1 MNLYMK
7 IFATFILPIALGLI
21 FTLYSLNSVL
31 NNQKNLITKSDKI
44 EIQHIEQRFDTVLK
58 NIQRDLNI
66 ISNSN
71 DIVKSLELHDNNTLS
86 NWGKSFLGDFYST
99 IIFVNDEN
107 YIVSRA
113 SDQYRFGDQLDEEII
128 NKINQNIQYK
138 GIVIIDEKEV
148 LLYAK
153 HIRDFTNKR
162 VGSVLLGVT
171 INEIFLQNITNK
183 KNIALLYKSLHGLN
197 ITSKNVE
204 NIIEIKPFK
213 TNISTIDKN
222 EVFLLQVSQNAEI
235 KALENF
241 KRNILI
247 FSIIICIIIVF
258 LLYFILSNF
267 LRPYKKI
274 YNLLLDFTNNKID
287 FNYIKNASRSISQQT
302 RSKEIYYMARAINK
316 VSKKVIKHEESLKKI
331 SYTDQLTKVL
341 NRRKLDEILLKEAYQ
356 SNRYNQELSLIL
368 IDIDYFKTIND
379 NYGHQVGDKIL
390 KQFSTLVNTHLRTS
404 DFFGRW
410 GGEEF
415 LIICPNTN
423 MQGALALAQ
432 KVQNLT
438 RNFNYTHDITLTASY
453 GIAQILKD
461 ESFNGLMS
469 RTDEALYKAKNTG
482 RDKIETADQNSI
494 ESDTHSND
502 LTVQ

>member
-153 HIRDFTNKR
+153 HITDFTNKR

-213 TNISTIDKN
+213 TNISTIDK
-222 EVFLLQVSQNAEI
+222 
-235 KALENF
+235 K
-241 KRNILI
+241 
-247 FSIIICIIIVF
+247 
-258 LLYFILSNF
+258 
-267 LRPYKKI
+267 
-274 YNLLLDFTNNKID
+274 
-287 FNYIKNASRSISQQT
+287 
-302 RSKEIYYMARAINK
+302 
-316 VSKKVIKHEESLKKI
+316 
-331 SYTDQLTKVL
+331 
-341 NRRKLDEILLKEAYQ
+341 
-356 SNRYNQELSLIL
+356 
-368 IDIDYFKTIND
+368 
-379 NYGHQVGDKIL
+379 
-390 KQFSTLVNTHLRTS
+390 
-404 DFFGRW
+404 
-410 GGEEF
+410 
-415 LIICPNTN
+415 
-423 MQGALALAQ
+423 
-432 KVQNLT
+432 
-438 RNFNYTHDITLTASY
+438 
-453 GIAQILKD
+453 
-461 ESFNGLMS
+461 
-469 RTDEALYKAKNTG
+469 
-482 RDKIETADQNSI
+482 
-494 ESDTHSND
+494 
-502 LTVQ
+502 